1 MSQPVGL
8 LGRVFLAADSP
19 RTMLHVAAL
28 LRFSP
33 PPSPSPRY
41 LADLADEVRAE
52 LAVASP
58 WNLKLARPRVR
69 LGVTQRWEVDHAID
83 LDYHV
88 RRSALP
94 SPGDE
99 RELGTLISRLHGRQ
113 VDLSRP
119 PWEMHLIEGL
129 DDGGFAMFVK
139 MHHALVDG
147 YTGMRLLQRSLSTDP
162 GDMESPILF
171 APHRPARR
179 PTSAASDSDAAEL
192 ARPSHLHRAL
202 ASTRSLTT
210 AVAQTISP
218 VGQPHLVRPYEAP
231 RTIFNTRI
239 GRSRRFATQQLDLD
253 AVRALGREHGATV
266 NDVCLSLVGGALRTY
281 LGELGELPTRPLI
294 ALVPVST
301 RPEGDPGGG
310 NAFGAVLAS
319 LGTDIEEP
327 RERLEAVTASMAAAK
342 SQVAGMGQLAA
353 VGYASLLV
361 APMLAQV
368 GLAAVGAPLPGP
380 FSFNL
385 IVSNVPGPKED
396 RYFRGSRLEAMYP
409 ASLQLDAAALNITL
423 LSYAGTLNIGFSGDR
438 DAVPHLQ
445 RLALGLA
452 QSWDALRSAT
462 TT

>member
-1 MSQPVGL
+1 MGQPVGL
-8 LGRVFLAADSP
+8 IGRVFLAADSP

-58 WNLKLARPRVR
+58 WNLKLVRPR
-69 LGVTQRWEVDHAID
+69 LGLGMAQQWEVDHSID

-99 RELGTLISRLHGRQ
+99 RELGTLVSRLHGRQ

-139 MHHALVDG
+139 MPHALVDG

-162 GDMESPILF
+162 SDMDSPILF
-171 APHRPARR
+171 APHRPPRQPSPAVPGSGAAEPAR
-179 PTSAASDSDAAEL
+179 PTPLQRTLSSSK
-192 ARPSHLHRAL
+192 
-202 ASTRSLTT
+202 SLTC
-210 AVAQTISP
+210 AVAQTVSP
-218 VGQPHLVRPYEAP
+218 LGRPHLVRPYEAP

-253 AVRALGREHGATV
+253 AVRTLGREHGATV

-281 LGELGELPTRPLI
+281 LRDLDELPTRPLI
-294 ALVPVST
+294 ALVPMST

-327 RERLEAVTASMAAAK
+327 LERLEAVTASMTAAK

-353 VGYASLLV
+353 VGYTSLLA

-385 IVSNVPGPKED
+385 IVSNVPGPQEP

-409 ASLQLDAAALNITL
+409 ASLQIDAAALNITL
-423 LSYAGTLNIGFSGDR
+423 LSYAGALNIGFSGDR

-452 QSWDALRSAT
+452 QAWESLRSAT
-462 TT
+462 S